1 MHHIALHHYS
11 KFQTKFLIFPR
22 FKPKK
27 PVRSSLKWYF
37 LLLSFQISK
46 LQNYMSHV
54 NETWSRYVPPQQL
67 SFAPKWGWEWMGG
80 WGCIQKTIKK
90 FHEINIIS
98 SLTSNKNSLK
108 KAIKL
113 GFFLLSSLT
122 ISLYC
127 SQGLGMGGGG
137 QPPYGGWFGVKIGA
151 QLEGRKRALL
161 NIL

>member
-1 MHHIALHHYS
+1 M
-11 KFQTKFLIFPR
+11 
-22 FKPKK
+22 
-27 PVRSSLKWYF
+27 
-37 LLLSFQISK
+37 K
-46 LQNYMSHV
+46 LGWDMYHLNTFHLEQNEGGS
-54 NETWSRYVPPQQL
+54 
-67 SFAPKWGWEWMGG
+67 EWAGG
-80 WGCIQKTIKK
+80 GCIQKTIKK
-90 FHEINIIS
+90 SHEINIIS

-127 SQGLGMGGGG
+127 SQGLGMGEGG